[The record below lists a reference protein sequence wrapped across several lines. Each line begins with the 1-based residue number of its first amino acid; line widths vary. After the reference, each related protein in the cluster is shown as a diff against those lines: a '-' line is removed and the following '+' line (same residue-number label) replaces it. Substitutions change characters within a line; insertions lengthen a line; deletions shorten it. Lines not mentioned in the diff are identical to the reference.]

1 MTFKSKDSVFK
12 VITLINGK
20 MITPKVEAL
29 HRLINWF
36 NLKYNTNII
45 ALTLDNTNLQDN
57 NWLAGFLD
65 AGARARRVLF
75 SAALKRLGK

>member
-20 MITPKVEAL
+20 ATQRTPKVEAL

-45 ALTLDNTNLQDN
+45 ALPLDNTNLQDN

-65 AGARARRVLF
+65 ADGGFYFLP
-75 SAALKRLGK
+75 L